1 MSLERLL
8 LACQAVLVS
17 PSLLKTGLS
26 ISTGQRPAAGSMGVG
41 SFQKSQWNISIHVH
55 LESVF
60 LTAYLMSFPLS
71 RFSDMT

>member
-17 PSLLKTGLS
+17 PLLKTGLS

-41 SFQKSQWNISIHVH
+41 SFQKSQWNISINVH

>member
-41 SFQKSQWNISIHVH
+41 SFQKSQWNTSINVH
-55 LESVF
+55 LENVF
-60 LTAYLMSFPLS
+60 LTAYLMSFPLN